1 MRWLITIL
9 LIFNLN
15 SFNAQLTDQEI
26 LETLTE
32 VESILK
38 VHGKTISDYYRFV
51 PDDCE
56 FPITTKYDIL
66 ECYRW
71 GYNKFKL
78 IYKIE
83 NWTIQ
88 ITFKKDSIGYL
99 IVM

>member
-1 MRWLITIL
+1 MKWLLTIS
-9 LIFNLN
+9 LIFYLN
-15 SFNAQLTDQEI
+15 SFKAHLTDQEI

-38 VHGKTISDYYRFV
+38 VHGKNISDYYKFV

-56 FPITTKYDIL
+56 FPIYTKEDIL

-71 GYNKFKL
+71 GYSNFKL

-88 ITFKKDSIGYL
+88 ITFKKDSVGYL